1 MKSFLHLLAVLLLGT
16 LTLTSCNG
24 VNYGPS
30 AYVPPPA
37 VVPGYG
43 WIGPGYYGGIYYPSS
58 VNYYGS
64 SYYRSV
70 SGTVYNT
77 PYANAGVYHGA
88 YNSGAYYDNANGTH
102 GYSYDGTGAAYG
114 ARGGSASW
122 SDGSGS
128 ATGYRGGSASWSD
141 GSGSATGYRGGTASW
156 SDGSGS
162 WHGAGGRS
170 GSFRR

>member
-1 MKSFLHLLAVLLLGT
+1 MNSLLRILPASLLGAVAVLLT
-16 LTLTSCNG
+16 ACNG

-30 AYVPPPA
+30 AYFPPPA

-70 SGTVYNT
+70 SGTVYHS

-88 YNSGAYYDNANGTH
+88 YNSGAYYDNARGGH

-128 ATGYRGGSASWSD
+128 ATGYRGG
-141 GSGSATGYRGGTASW
+141 TASW
-156 SDGSGS
+156 SNGSGT

-170 GSFRR
+170 GSFHR